1 MAKRISRKIK
11 NKKIIEQLKIQ
22 RGIERALFLKE
33 NGDMKQWNP
42 PRIVITDKKKRRNKK
57 ACRGKWNG

>member
-42 PRIVITDKKKRRNKK
+42 PRIVITDKKKEAQQKSL
-57 ACRGKWNG
+57 